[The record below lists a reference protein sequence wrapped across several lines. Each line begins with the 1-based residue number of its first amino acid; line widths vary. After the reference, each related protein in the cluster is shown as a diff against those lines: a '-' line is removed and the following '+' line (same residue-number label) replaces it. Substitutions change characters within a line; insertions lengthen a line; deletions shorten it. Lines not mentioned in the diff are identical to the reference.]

1 MWSAGYADSIVPF
14 QRRASADRRNEN
26 DEDLHLHYVSDH
38 FFGDYIL
45 DLTFVSSFYILD
57 NMTRDTKKRTKAPGK
72 AHREGITLLE
82 LADMFPNEESAVKWF
97 EDAAWGEERCCGHC
111 GSTNT
116 YATKNRKPM
125 PYRCRDCKRYFSVRT
140 GTPMECSPLPI
151 RKWVYAIYLD
161 VTSLKGVSS
170 MKLHR
175 DLGVTQKTAWFLQ
188 QRIREALSSEGHT
201 FTGPVEVD
209 EAYFG
214 GKRKNMSAKK
224 RKALTGRG
232 TVGKTAVAG
241 IKDRPTNQVQ
251 AKVVANTKSETM
263 SRFIMEHA
271 QGPDTKVYTD
281 DALTYHVLPNHET
294 VKHGVGEYVRGKA
307 HTNGV
312 ESFWSML
319 KRAYTGTFH
328 KLSPKH
334 LDRYVTE
341 FCGRH
346 NIRDLDT
353 LRQME
358 HVVARMVGKRLM
370 YRDLTADNGL
380 SSGARG

>member
-1 MWSAGYADSIVPF
+1 M
-14 QRRASADRRNEN
+14 
-26 DEDLHLHYVSDH
+26 
-38 FFGDYIL
+38 
-45 DLTFVSSFYILD
+45 
-57 NMTRDTKKRTKAPGK
+57 KKVKAPGK
-72 AHREGITLLE
+72 SHREGITLIE
-82 LADMFPNEESAVKWF
+82 LADMFPTEESAVEWM
-97 EDAAWGEERCCGHC
+97 EDAAWGGDRCCGHC

-116 YATKNRKPM
+116 YATKSGKPQ

-175 DLGVTQKTAWFLQ
+175 DLGVTQKTAWFMQ
-188 QRIREALSSEGHT
+188 QRIREAFSVEGPV
-201 FTGPVEVD
+201 FMGPVEVD

-214 GKRKNMSAKK
+214 GKRKNMHKAK
-224 RKALTGRG
+224 RAQFTGRG
-232 TVGKTAVAG
+232 AVGKTGVAG
-241 IKDRPTNQVQ
+241 IKDRPSNQVA
-251 AKVVANTKSETM
+251 AKVVRNTKSETM
-263 SRFIMEHA
+263 SRFIMEHVDA
-271 QGPDTKVYTD
+271 NTKIYTD
-281 DALTYHVLPNHET
+281 DALTYHSLPNHET
-294 VKHGVGEYVRGKA
+294 VKHSIGEYVRGQA

-334 LDRYVTE
+334 LQRYVNE

-353 LRQME
+353 LRQMQG
-358 HVVARMVGKRLM
+358 VVALMIGKRLT
-370 YRDLTADNGL
+370 YQELKADNGL
-380 SSGARG
+380 DSGARS